1 MSFENNITLLPANDD
16 IFEMKEVLEKAG
28 NIMYTKLNHVTKSG
42 MTRFISVICI
52 IDNRPYDYSYRV
64 SKILDSKISNLHGGI
79 KVGGCGMDMGYHLV
93 SNLSYALY
101 ETDDKI
107 TQRWI

>member
-1 MSFENNITLLPANDD
+1 MSLEIINQD
-16 IFEMKEVLEKAG
+16 IIRMKEVLEKADYA
-28 NIMYTKLNHVTKSG
+28 IYTKLNHVTQSG

-52 IDNRPYDYSYRV
+52 IDNRPYDYSYLV

-107 TQRWI
+107 NQRWI